1 MYLRVIYI
9 GSQVDEYPR
18 RSHSRTFEFELNAN
32 PFLHQFVRFD
42 SLSRIDLFR
51 STLSSLERGRERSSR
66 SEYNYPRGGRKII
79 SACPTAMHHP
89 REPIERA
96 SLTTVCPSRARVRPD
111 PRFPDFLVNLARVP
125 FPTRSFRPAIDL
137 LSRALDVSTSRSN
150 FVETRLISCPS
161 SSFFNASS
169 APTFPD
175 KKKKETTSFPYFVHV
190 SPTFES

>member
-42 SLSRIDLFR
+42 SLRRIDLFR

-137 LSRALDVSTSRSN
+137 LSRALDVSTSRSQFQLRGNPAYFLPLLLVLQRFFRSN
-150 FVETRLISCPS
+150 FSR
-161 SSFFNASS
+161 
-169 APTFPD
+169 
-175 KKKKETTSFPYFVHV
+175 
-190 SPTFES
+190 